1 MEYIDGSSLEKIRA
15 NNPEMISLDFLYDIA
30 IQLSDAL
37 GSVWRKH
44 GMIHGDIKPGNLMV
58 CSPGRTLKIGDFG
71 GAKSGDDY
79 DPENVMITPMYV
91 APEIIR
97 RQNTKPDPRS
107 DIYSFG
113 AMLYELACGTAPFN
127 GTMEEILQAHLDT
140 APQPLI
146 VMNPDLNRDFAAFI
160 DSMLAKNPDDRQA
173 DWDEV
178 KGSLQLLR
186 EGKPLKK
193 KEAAAKNPAAPR
205 HASWSAEKKYQRKKK
220 FLEKFPWLI
229 PTLLIL
235 VILAALATIP
245 FTMGFFK

>member
-1 MEYIDGSSLEKIRA
+1 MPPHFHRA
-15 NNPEMISLDFLYDIA
+15 EINTELS
-30 IQLSDAL
+30 QL
-37 GSVWRKH
+37 
-44 GMIHGDIKPGNLMV
+44 
-58 CSPGRTLKIGDFG
+58 
-71 GAKSGDDY
+71 
-79 DPENVMITPMYV
+79 
-91 APEIIR
+91 II
-97 RQNTKPDPRS
+97 
-107 DIYSFG
+107 
-113 AMLYELACGTAPFN
+113 
-127 GTMEEILQAHLDT
+127 
-140 APQPLI
+140 
-146 VMNPDLNRDFAAFI
+146 
-160 DSMLAKNPDDRQA
+160 SMLAKNPDDRPA